1 MQTSNKT
8 TMSCKIVGI
17 KHKLQMWC
25 LVVFCLLFP
34 GFLVSLYHRVD
45 GAELCAHRLVVS
57 PPIQSFIHS
66 CFSNIFVYLLT
77 FLFAICLL
85 SVSLLMPDGPCERWR
100 RSQRISISLTPAC
113 PSSSSHSLIYHT
125 QVLFIVIWQ
134 LALGPWLDFSLSTP
148 LIIAVCCSDG
158 YKPAYFHFLCTVLPL
173 FGVCMTTLQLKA
185 RILLEI
191 VVQLL
196 SDQII
201 AILQHILSKAL
212 RNCSVFPIDVLEV
225 CFVYWKTLRLF
236 LDARLSCLC
245 HCLSLTLLNRRYPL
259 CWRKCNHLL
268 DELLNVKELT
278 SSKIRTG
285 GSLPL
290 QFVLWSPSTVF
301 LL

>member
-1 MQTSNKT
+1 MQTPDKT
-8 TMSCKIVGI
+8 TLSCKIVGI

-34 GFLVSLYHRVD
+34 GFLYPYHRAD

-66 CFSNIFVYLLT
+66 CFSDIFVYLSPFSVYLLT
-77 FLFAICLL
+77 FLSAICLP
-85 SVSLLMPDGPCERWR
+85 SVSLVTPDGPCERWR

-148 LIIAVCCSDG
+148 LIIALCGSDG

-173 FGVCMTTLQLKA
+173 LGVCMTTLQLKA
-185 RILLEI
+185 RIPLEI

-201 AILQHILSKAL
+201 AIQHILSKAPKKL
-212 RNCSVFPIDVLEV
+212 QRFPYW
-225 CFVYWKTLRLF
+225 CFRP
-236 LDARLSCLC
+236 
-245 HCLSLTLLNRRYPL
+245 LSLSLLDPEQEKSTLLE
-259 CWRKCNHLL
+259 KM
-268 DELLNVKELT
+268 
-278 SSKIRTG
+278 
-285 GSLPL
+285 
-290 QFVLWSPSTVF
+290 
-301 LL
+301 

>member
-85 SVSLLMPDGPCERWR
+85 SVSLPTPDGPCERWR

-212 RNCSVFPIDVLEV
+212 QCFP
-225 CFVYWKTLRLF
+225 YW
-236 LDARLSCLC
+236 CL
-245 HCLSLTLLNRRYPL
+245 LLL
-259 CWRKCNHLL
+259 M
-268 DELLNVKELT
+268 
-278 SSKIRTG
+278 
-285 GSLPL
+285 
-290 QFVLWSPSTVF
+290 F
-301 LL
+301 

>member
-66 CFSNIFVYLLT
+66 CFSNIFLYLSPFSVYLLT

-85 SVSLLMPDGPCERWR
+85 SVSLLTPDGPCERWR

-134 LALGPWLDFSLSTP
+134 LALGPWLDFSLSTL

-212 RNCSVFPIDVLEV
+212 RNCSVFPTDVFSYW
-225 CFVYWKTLRLF
+225 CFRSLLCLF
-236 LDARLSCLC
+236 KDTPLIPWCSSQLP
-245 HCLSLTLLNRRYPL
+245 LSLSLLDPSEQEISTLLEKMWSSA
-259 CWRKCNHLL
+259 WR
-268 DELLNVKELT
+268 T
-278 SSKIRTG
+278 SQCERMN
-285 GSLPL
+285 
-290 QFVLWSPSTVF
+290 FF
-301 LL
+301 